1 MKKLLKSFIIN
12 IVTLFVLYIIL
23 FHVLLV
29 RLYFIETSFCNCGML
44 HSPTSVDIVM
54 LSSTNS
60 FFKDKEIEFVY
71 NGAKYEYSYK
81 RLGIK
86 PKFNEETIEKVK
98 TSIVLY
104 SSSFKPKFEYD
115 ISKLESKLDDLK
127 LLDGIDVS
135 IIALEI
141 QSQLNENKA
150 SDISIDLNYY
160 K

>member
-1 MKKLLKSFIIN
+1 MKKLIKSVIIN
-12 IVTLFVLYIIL
+12 IIALFVLYVIL

-29 RLYFIETSFCNCGML
+29 RLYFIDTALCNCGML

-54 LSSTNS
+54 LSSTNK

-71 NGAKYEYSYK
+71 NSAKYEYSYK

-86 PKFNEETIEKVK
+86 PKFTEETIAEVK
-98 TSIVLY
+98 SSIVLH
-104 SSSFKPKFEYD
+104 SSGFKPKFEYD
-115 ISKLESKLDDLK
+115 TSKLESKLNK
-127 LLDGIDVS
+127 LSILDNIDVS
-135 IIALEI
+135 LIVLEI

>member
-12 IVTLFVLYIIL
+12 IVALFVLYIIL

-29 RLYFIETSFCNCGML
+29 RLYFIDKSLCNCGML

-104 SSSFKPKFEYD
+104 SYTFKPKFEYD
-115 ISKLESKLDDLK
+115 TSKLENKLSNLK

-141 QSQLNENKA
+141 QSRLNENKA